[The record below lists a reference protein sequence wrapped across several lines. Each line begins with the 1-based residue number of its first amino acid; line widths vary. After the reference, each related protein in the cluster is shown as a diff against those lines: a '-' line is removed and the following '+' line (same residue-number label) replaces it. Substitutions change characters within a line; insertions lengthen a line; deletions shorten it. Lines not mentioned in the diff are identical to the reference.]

1 MNFKKILFGQKDL
14 MSIGF
19 ANILGSA
26 ISSIFWF
33 YLATLIDPNEYGQI
47 HYFLGIAAMGQL
59 FALIATPNAITV
71 YVAKNIKIHST
82 LFFISI
88 LTGILSAIVIFA
100 LFFRFDAS
108 FLILGYIIFEL
119 VNGLLLGKKLF
130 STYSKFFL
138 TQKILTLIFG
148 LGFFT
153 LFGFEGVIYGLIL
166 SYIPYIW
173 VFIKEFY
180 TTKINFS
187 LLKTR
192 KGFILN
198 NYGIN
203 ISNAVSGQID
213 KIIIAPI
220 LGFELLGNY
229 ALAAQFLVVL
239 MMLSNIVF
247 KYMLSQE
254 SSGQNT
260 NRLKNYTILLSIVIT
275 IFGVLVIPKIIPI
288 LFPKFISAIDAIQII
303 SLSVIPGTIALVY
316 ESKLLALEKSKFL
329 VISKISAT
337 IIIVGG
343 FLTLGVVY
351 EIIGLA
357 LTLLIA
363 AIFQAIFL
371 VIANRILKK
380 DKEEKEQDKEEKEQ
394 LNPSNAECLMPE

>member
-1 MNFKKILFGQKDL
+1 MTNYWNNIKEKIIGQQNL
-14 MSIGF
+14 ASIGL
-19 ANILGSA
+19 ANLIGSGLA
-26 ISSIFWF
+26 AIFWF
-33 YLATLIDPNEYGQI
+33 YLASVINPENYGEI
-47 HYFLGIAAMGQL
+47 HYFLGIAGMAQMIS
-59 FALIATPNAITV
+59 LITTPNVVTV
-71 YVAKNIKIHST
+71 YTAKNIKIQST
-82 LFFISI
+82 LFFLSICAGIISSVIVFI
-88 LTGILSAIVIFA
+88 LFERIDVSL
-100 LFFRFDAS
+100 
-108 FLILGYIIFEL
+108 LILGYIIFEL
-119 VNGLLLGKKLF
+119 VNGVLIGQKLF
-130 STYSKFFL
+130 KRYAKFFL
-138 TQKILTLIFG
+138 IQKILTLVLGISFYFG
-148 LGFFT
+148 
-153 LFGFEGVIYGLIL
+153 FGFEGVIYALVI
-166 SYIPYIW
+166 SYVPSIW
-173 VFIKEFY
+173 IIVNEFRNSQ
-180 TTKINFS
+180 IDFS
-187 LLKTR
+187 LLKPR

-303 SLSVIPGTIALVY
+303 SLSVLPGTIALVY

-380 DKEEKEQDKEEKEQ
+380 DKEEK
-394 LNPSNAECLMPE
+394 NVS

>member
-203 ISNAVSGQID
+203 VSGAVGGQID

-229 ALAAQFLVVL
+229 SLAMQFLVI
-239 MMLSNIVF
+239 MLLLPTIIF
-247 KYMLSQE
+247 KYILTKD
-254 SSGQNT
+254 SSGDSTGN
-260 NRLKNYTILLSIVIT
+260 LKKISFIAAIGISAFGIILL
-275 IFGVLVIPKIIPI
+275 PMIIPI
-288 LFPKFISAIDAIQII
+288 LFPKFIETTIAIQIL
-303 SLSVIPGTIALVY
+303 SLTIIPATVGTFY
-316 ESKLLALEKSKFL
+316 ESKLLSLEKGKFPIISKSLGIIIIVCGFL
-329 VISKISAT
+329 ILGPIYGMVGLSITIVISSIVQTIFIIISSKISS
-337 IIIVGG
+337 
-343 FLTLGVVY
+343 L
-351 EIIGLA
+351 E
-357 LTLLIA
+357 
-363 AIFQAIFL
+363 
-371 VIANRILKK
+371 N
-380 DKEEKEQDKEEKEQ
+380 
-394 LNPSNAECLMPE
+394 